1 MHPLKVYAF
10 LELGIGACGILALL
24 TIPLLDS
31 VYVAAVGHGMPA
43 ILFRA
48 LICALCLMPPTIL
61 MGASLPA
68 AARWV
73 ESTPEGVAWLGFLY
87 GGNTVGAVFGCLF
100 AGFYLLRVYDLTTAT
115 LVAAVI
121 NGVVGLSSLMLAKK
135 TAASAAVDQP
145 KTQPAPAMGPWP
157 IYVTIAISGATA
169 LGAEVVWT
177 RLLGLLLGATVY
189 TFSIILAVFL
199 VGIAIGS
206 AAASV
211 LLRGAM
217 RPRVAI
223 GVCQLLLAG
232 GIAWTAFMLS
242 DSLPY
247 WPVNPLLSIHPAY
260 TFQIDLARTLW
271 TVLPATLLWGASFPL
286 ALASVAS
293 RGEDQGRMVGGI
305 YAANTGGAILGA
317 LAFSLVLIPWIGT
330 KGCEQVLIVL
340 AAVSAVF
347 ALGQVVKQSPG
358 MAGTIGLAASL
369 AVAGWL
375 TANVSAVPGELIAYG
390 RRIAISAGSSKILYT
405 GEGINSSIAIS
416 QWNDGAVQFHVSGK
430 VEASTEPYDMRLQRM
445 LGDMPAL
452 FHQGEPH
459 SVLVVGFGAGV
470 TAGSFVPYP
479 GIKRIVICEM
489 EPLIP
494 RIATEYFGKENYNV
508 MHDPRVEIVY
518 DDARHFV
525 LTTNEKFDIITSDPI
540 HPWVKGSA
548 TLYSQEYFDLVK
560 QHLNPGGVVTQ
571 WVPLYE
577 TDTDTVKSEVA
588 TFFSVFPHGSIWGN
602 DNNGAGYDTVLLGQV
617 EQPQIDV
624 DAIQRRLMSPEYAK
638 VAQSLRDVG
647 FGSVLDLLATYA
659 GQRQDLMPWLEGAQI
674 NLDGNLRLQYMAGLA
689 LNVSMESA
697 TYDKILSYRR
707 YPQNMLVVSDAARD
721 AVMNAMRGPSPQ

>member
-1 MHPLKVYAF
+1 
-10 LELGIGACGILALL
+10 
-24 TIPLLDS
+24 
-31 VYVAAVGHGMPA
+31 
-43 ILFRA
+43 
-48 LICALCLMPPTIL
+48 
-61 MGASLPA
+61 
-68 AARWV
+68 
-73 ESTPEGVAWLGFLY
+73 
-87 GGNTVGAVFGCLF
+87 
-100 AGFYLLRVYDLTTAT
+100 
-115 LVAAVI
+115 
-121 NGVVGLSSLMLAKK
+121 
-135 TAASAAVDQP
+135 
-145 KTQPAPAMGPWP
+145 MGPWP

-206 AAASV
+206 AAASA

-647 FGSVLDLLATYA
+647 FSSVLDLLATYA